1 MTMVAT
7 GLSTSVDGFIAG
19 ADDSSE
25 QPSGIG
31 GERLFNWLRD
41 GDTPSRYYPS
51 FKMSAVSAKF
61 FDEAVGRVGRSEE
74 RRVGKECRYRWW
86 AYHEKK
92 KKEKGGGGYRGKKD
106 KGEQRKGWQGDGKS

>member
-61 FDEAVGRVGRSEE
+61 FDEAVGRVGAVITG
-74 RRVGKECRYRWW
+74 RRTYNVSRAEAGADRCLTPRC
-86 AYHEKK
+86 
-92 KKEKGGGGYRGKKD
+92 
-106 KGEQRKGWQGDGKS
+106 SS

>member
-61 FDEAVGRVGRSEE
+61 FDEAVGRVGAVITGRCTYNVS
-74 RRVGKECRYRWW
+74 RAWGGSGPMPGAPLFVLTHRVPDNVPEG
-86 AYHEKK
+86 
-92 KKEKGGGGYRGKKD
+92 
-106 KGEQRKGWQGDGKS
+106 